1 MAVDGRLLRLERLDF
16 SWTSITDETFVAVG
30 QLAGRSLRIME
41 ARGCSLLGRKT
52 ITDVGTAVLNA
63 PALCACLAH
72 ARVGE
77 EEACRGCPGAPE
89 AATRAWAGVCAL
101 AAACGGLEALD
112 LYDYHGCSDASAQ
125 ALAVGCARL
134 RVLKL
139 PCCHAISDHG
149 LVVAGSGWATSLR
162 TLDVSYNGHVDDGS
176 LARALAHL
184 RCLLHLFVSGCKK
197 ITDEV
202 PPRPLANTSARA
214 HTHTHDARARGNVC
228 QGFWCQA
235 ARYGRAGSL
244 LRCALV
250 LYLPHKY
257 CVRHRPEGRPTEDT
271 RGRAGARAGGAGGWA
286 AAGAG
291 HQQLA
296 PPYRRG
302 AGPVAPT
309 PPQPRGEDLCYG
321 GEDQCT
327 RPSAL
332 LPSLVLLFPSPGSF
346 RDKWERRGGGGR
358 SSRWP
363 TPP

>member
-1 MAVDGRLLRLERLDF
+1 MPCQELSLSECRWVNDAVAASLLRAMAVDGRLLRLERLGF

-63 PALCACLAH
+63 PALCARLAH

-184 RCLLHLFVSGCKK
+184 AHLPPPPLCVRLQEDYRRGTAPPACKHK
-197 ITDEV
+197 
-202 PPRPLANTSARA
+202 RA
-214 HTHTHDARARGNVC
+214 CTHTHTRRARARKRLPGLLVPSSAV
-228 QGFWCQA
+228 W
-235 ARYGRAGSL
+235 ARWL
-244 LRCALV
+244 LV
-250 LYLPHKY
+250 E
-257 CVRHRPEGRPTEDT
+257 VRLGT
-271 RGRAGARAGGAGGWA
+271 
-286 AAGAG
+286 
-291 HQQLA
+291 
-296 PPYRRG
+296 
-302 AGPVAPT
+302 V
-309 PPQPRGEDLCYG
+309 
-321 GEDQCT
+321 
-327 RPSAL
+327 PSAQIL
-332 LPSLVLLFPSPGSF
+332 
-346 RDKWERRGGGGR
+346 RKAQ
-358 SSRWP
+358 
-363 TPP
+363 T